1 MRVLHVTPSYAPAYG
16 YGGPV
21 QSVERLVA
29 TLSTLGVE
37 QRVVTTNANWDR
49 TLDVPRGWT
58 SRNGVPT
65 RYLRRWLA
73 PDIAP
78 FLLPE
83 ALDCSRWAD
92 LVHINT
98 VFCVPS
104 VFALLAAR
112 AVERPVVYSVR
123 GALQP
128 VAMQTR
134 RGRKQAWL
142 QLFSRLYNEVGIFHA
157 TAQHEARAIQDT
169 FGANR
174 RLAIIPNGTDRLS
187 DREVDNLRGQGTS
200 DPPVIGMLGRLHP
213 IKAVDCVIEALHL
226 LRRDGVT
233 ARLQFVGPVQDIAYR
248 DALLVQAER
257 LGLADHFELCGP
269 LYGEAKLRFYAR
281 CSVLVVASHSENFS
295 NVVVEALNVRTP
307 VVASLG
313 TPWADLANLGCGA
326 WVANQPRP
334 LADAIAPFVTSPD
347 ARARAG
353 EAGRALVLQKYTWPT
368 VARQMAEVYEQEI
381 RRYHGT
387 R

>member
-16 YGGPV
+16 YGGPI

-29 TLSTLGVE
+29 ALSDLGIE

-58 SRNGVPT
+58 IRNGVPT
-65 RYLRRWLA
+65 RYMPRWCA

-78 FLLPE
+78 SLLPE
-83 ALDCSRWAD
+83 AVDSSRWAD

-104 VFALLAAR
+104 VFGLLAAR
-112 AVERPVVYSVR
+112 AAGRPIVYSVR

-134 RGRKQAWL
+134 QGRKQAWL
-142 QLFSRLYNEVGIFHA
+142 QLFSCLYDEVRVFHA
-157 TAQHEARAIQDT
+157 TAQHEACAIQDT
-169 FGANR
+169 FGTNR
-174 RLAIIPNGTDRLS
+174 GLVIIPNGTEPLTDT
-187 DREVDNLRGQGTS
+187 EVGELRGQSPS
-200 DPPVIGMLGRLHP
+200 DPPIIGMLGRLHP

-226 LRRDGVT
+226 LRREGVT
-233 ARLQFVGPVQDIAYR
+233 ARLQFVGPFQDLAYR
-248 DALLVQAER
+248 DSLLAQANR
-257 LGLADHFELCGP
+257 LGLADSFELCGP
-269 LYGEAKLRFYAR
+269 LYGKDKLRFYAR

-313 TPWADLANLGCGA
+313 TPWAELGELGCGA
-326 WVANQPRP
+326 WVANGPRQ
-334 LADAIAPFVTSPD
+334 LADAIAPFVTSPE

-353 EAGRALVLQKYTWPT
+353 EAGRELVRQKYTWPT
-368 VARQMAEVYEQEI
+368 VARQMVQVYEKEI
-381 RRYHGT
+381 QRYHWT
-387 R
+387 K